1 MPFGCGENGHC
12 SIGMPRRSFSA
23 DSNRDSTMPHQLPP
37 PAKESLDFMSP
48 LQKRPIKTA
57 PFRVLTEGREGI
69 RSFEE
74 AVNEDKLTC
83 KNHFEVENLRKLFQ
97 VHEAPLKVRGLLSP
111 FSLHDKRSQGLH
123 WAYNSIVDN
132 VVYLTSSQKMWSAC
146 QG

>member
-1 MPFGCGENGHC
+1 
-12 SIGMPRRSFSA
+12 
-23 DSNRDSTMPHQLPP
+23 MPHQLPP

-74 AVNEDKLTC
+74 AVDEDKLTC